1 MKIREIRDLTDEE
14 LTSELDR
21 LRRHLF
27 DLRAQSVTEKL
38 ADPSMITKARRD
50 IARILTV
57 MKQRQR
63 QQAKA

>member
-14 LTSELDR
+14 LRSELDR

-50 IARILTV
+50 VARILTV
-57 MKQRQR
+57 IKERQT
-63 QQAKA
+63 AKAKG